1 MQSKV
6 YDFAVIGGDLR
17 QVYLKNALLS
27 RNYTVC
33 EYALCRESDGDTID
47 RAESLVKAAASART
61 ILAPIPMARVDGH
74 LNHQTSK
81 TDLTADLLLD
91 NISSQAVSRNHS

>member
-47 RAESLVKAAASART
+47 SCL
-61 ILAPIPMARVDGH
+61 LY
-74 LNHQTSK
+74 TSPSPR
-81 TDLTADLLLD
+81 D
-91 NISSQAVSRNHS
+91 